1 MLIKRLITN
10 NIEEVFSQFP
20 VVIILGPR
28 QVGKSTLVKSLVH
41 YPGEHVYLDLELGSD
56 DIKLSDP
63 ESYLAS
69 NKEKIII
76 IDEIQRKP
84 ELFPLLRALVDKLP
98 GSKYVLLG
106 SASED
111 IIMKSS
117 ESLAGRSIYFE
128 LEPFTIWES
137 GENSLKKLWLRG
149 GFPKSFLANTDAHSM
164 SWLNEFVKSYI
175 ERELSVSYLKSS
187 PILLEKFL
195 MMMTTV
201 HGQLVNYSTIAGS
214 MDISTPTVKNILQ
227 FFEQKYILRTLQPYF
242 TNIGKRLVK
251 SPKLYFRDSGLLH
264 VMRGISNED
273 ELESDIIKGASW
285 EGFVIQQI
293 MAVISHDVKAFF
305 YRTSDGAE
313 MDLLLLKGSQ
323 IKLGFEIKYSNSPK
337 LSPAVYHTKTAL
349 NIPKILVVTPSS
361 DEFPINENIIIT
373 PLKNVLSHLIE
384 HKLTTYKKLI

>member
-63 ESYLAS
+63 ESYLES

-111 IIMKSS
+111 VIMKSS

-137 GENSLKKLWLRG
+137 GESSLKKLWLRG
-149 GFPKSFLANTDAHSM
+149 GFPKSFLANTDVHSM

-361 DEFPINENIIIT
+361 DEFPIAENIIIT